1 MPGCINKI
9 PSIQNAHN
17 VYFSLNTLNFIL
29 NKCGFKK
36 IYFDYCR
43 STEFIFALFEKSDK
57 KEKFEYDFSQE
68 VNRVLKIYKK
78 FCIRVN
84 IRKILR
90 KIHPNFE
97 KIILNIYKNIR

>member
-1 MPGCINKI
+1 MPGCINSI

-17 VYFSLNTLNFIL
+17 VSFSLNTLNYAL
-29 NKCGFKK
+29 NKCGFNK
-36 IYFDYCR
+36 IYFDYSR

-57 KEKFEYDFSQE
+57 KEKFEYDCSHE

-78 FCIRVN
+78 FCIRRN
-84 IRKILR
+84 IRKVLK

-97 KIILNIYKNIR
+97 KTILNIYKKIK